1 MSNHLS
7 GRRRWTIA
15 VLTAGAL
22 ALTGCS
28 AGSIRGGGDEG
39 GDDTLTWLI
48 DNGAGTLAT
57 AEGLADGF
65 EASHEGVTVKIETRP
80 GGTEGDNVVKTRLST
95 GDMPDVFI
103 YNTGSLLQAIDP
115 AKNLVPLDDS
125 VDTATL
131 EDSFLTTVKSGD
143 DYYGTPFG
151 TALAGGVLYN
161 RKVYDKLG
169 LKVPTTWDE
178 FMANNAK
185 IKAAGIAPVIQTY
198 QTDTWTSQLFVLGDY
213 HNVESAE
220 PGWADK
226 YTKNEVTYSQEPA
239 VEGFK
244 HLQEVHDAGFMN
256 KDFGSA
262 KLSDGIDML
271 AAGKGAQYPILT
283 TVLVDLTQA
292 HPDQV
297 KDIGFFALP
306 GDDAASNGMT
316 VWPGLAAVY
325 IPKSTEGAKLE
336 LAKEFQAYVATTEAC
351 EAQTKG
357 QAPSGPYLVKGCTL
371 PTDVPPAVK
380 DLQRYFEED
389 KATPALEFLS
399 PVKGPALEQ
408 ICVEVGSGIKSAEE
422 AAALYDEDVKKQAQQ
437 LNLPGWS

>member
-1 MSNHLS
+1 MRNHP
-7 GRRRWTIA
+7 RRHRLLLPLVGVA
-15 VLTAGAL
+15 VGAVAL
-22 ALTGCS
+22 AGCS
-28 AGSIRGGGDEG
+28 AGDIRGGGDG
-39 GDDTLTWLI
+39 GDNTLTWLV
-48 DNGAGTLAT
+48 DNGAGTIAT
-57 AEGLADGF
+57 ANGLAKGF
-65 EASHEGVTVKIETRP
+65 EASHKGVDVKIETRP

-115 AKNLVPLDDS
+115 AKNLVPMDS
-125 VDTATL
+125 SVKTEDL
-131 EDSFLTTVKSGD
+131 EDSFLGTVTVGGKS
-143 DYYGTPFG
+143 YGTPFG

-161 RKVYDKLG
+161 KKVYDKLG

-185 IKAAGIAPVIQTY
+185 IKAAGVAPVIQTY
-198 QTDTWTSQLFVLGDY
+198 QTDTWTSQLFVLGDF
-213 HNVESAE
+213 HNVEAAD

-226 YTKNEVTYSQEPA
+226 YTKNQVKYAQQPA
-239 VEGFK
+239 IEGFE

-262 KLSDGIDML
+262 KLADGVDML

-283 TVLVDLTQA
+283 TVMVDLVQA
-292 HPDQV
+292 HPDQA

-306 GDDAASNGMT
+306 GDDAAKNGAT

-336 LAKEFQAYVATTEAC
+336 LAKEFQAYVATTDAC
-351 EAQTKG
+351 QAQTKT
-357 QAPSGPYLVKGCTL
+357 QPPTGPYLVKGCTL
-371 PTDVPPAVK
+371 PSDVPPAVK
-380 DLQRYFEED
+380 DLQRYFDEN

-408 ICVEVGSGIKSAEE
+408 ICIEVGSGIKSADKG
-422 AAALYDEDVKKQAQQ
+422 AALYDEDVEKQAQQ